1 VISNY
6 VYLFWGYN
14 VIWALIALYVVFLAV
29 RLGRVGRRL
38 DRLENSLR
46 ATDDD

>member
-1 VISNY
+1 MNNY

-29 RLGRVGRRL
+29 RLSRVGRRL
-38 DRLENSLR
+38 DRLESSLR
-46 ATDDD
+46 DSDDD

>member
-1 VISNY
+1 MDNY

-14 VIWALIALYVVFLAV
+14 VIWALIAVYVVFLAV

-38 DRLENSLR
+38 DRLEQTFR
-46 ATDDD
+46 TDDED

>member
-1 VISNY
+1 MSNY

-14 VIWALIALYVVFLAV
+14 VIWALIALYVLFLAA

-38 DRLENSLR
+38 DRLESSLR
-46 ATDDD
+46 SSDDD